1 MKNRKMKAYV
11 RLTLTYTL
19 IFAIIAFTV
28 FAVVINMADGK
39 FLGYDV
45 GGGSKK
51 SYVNV
56 MLLGV
61 DKGGSRTDVMILAHL
76 DMINNSIN
84 MLQIPR
90 DTYVADNGRSD
101 RKINS
106 GWGYNK
112 EKTVFSEVYK
122 VTGVE
127 VDKYVLVD
135 TSQFRNIIDAIGGVE
150 FDVPI
155 NMNYDDP
162 VQDLHIHLEKGL
174 QKLDGDKA
182 EQFVRFRKNNNGTG
196 YAMGDVERLG
206 AQQGFIKAAIK
217 QLFSVT
223 NALKMPK
230 IISMFSSMI
239 QTNMSNSE
247 MISYAPYIF
256 KVDHDSINIMTLE
269 GVPEYRNKISYFIA
283 DKEKNKTLIN
293 TYFVPDNDEMNED
306 EMKLVEQVIGTDT
319 EQVEIDETKE
329 PRKNLLNKMIKVD
342 IVDASGG
349 KADAENVRETLEYY
363 GYRVTGITDIASV
376 VNDKTQIVVK
386 KDNGTGDKI
395 AQMFG
400 MSEFILNTGKSNG
413 TQVTVILGKDME

>member
-56 MLLGV
+56 MMLGV

-239 QTNMSNSE
+239 ETNMSNSE

-306 EMKLVEQVIGTDT
+306 EMKLVQQVIGTDT

-400 MSEFILNTGKSNG
+400 MSEFILNTQKSNG
-413 TQVTVILGKDME
+413 TQVTVILGKDMS

>member
-19 IFAIIAFTV
+19 VFAIIAFTV

-39 FLGYDV
+39 FLGHDM

-61 DKGGSRTDVMILAHL
+61 DKGGARTDVMILAHL

-90 DTYVADNGRSD
+90 DTYVADNGRGD

-239 QTNMSNSE
+239 ETNMSNSE

-256 KVDHDSINIMTLE
+256 KVNHDSINIMTLE

-293 TYFVPDNDEMNED
+293 TYFVPDNAEMNED
-306 EMKLVEQVIGTDT
+306 EMKLVQQVIGTDT

-329 PRKNLLNKMIKVD
+329 PKKNLLNKMIKVD

-413 TQVTVILGKDME
+413 TQVTVVLGKDMS

>member
-56 MLLGV
+56 MMLGV

-162 VQDLHIHLEKGL
+162 VQNLHIHLEKGL

-239 QTNMSNSE
+239 ETNMSNSE

-256 KVDHDSINIMTLE
+256 KVDHDNINIMTLE

-306 EMKLVEQVIGTDT
+306 EMKLVQQVIGTDT

-400 MSEFILNTGKSNG
+400 MSEFILNTQKSNG
-413 TQVTVILGKDME
+413 TQVTVILGKDMS